1 MVIQW
6 STTKTY
12 ITNTSKTHMQKENWH
27 VARLTMTFGHFRFEA
42 KLRSDTVKKKVII
55 ISLLNKRRENE
66 RIMEAGK
73 NQKDRKAICKNNIML
88 PACILYSSLIPPL
101 TFFLSFLS
109 VFLFLLLFLSILKY
123 FGYINSNIIKLYIRK
138 YTIIY

>member
-1 MVIQW
+1 
-6 STTKTY
+6 
-12 ITNTSKTHMQKENWH
+12 
-27 VARLTMTFGHFRFEA
+27 MTFGHFRFEA

-123 FGYINSNIIKLYIRK
+123 FGYINSNIIKQYIRK